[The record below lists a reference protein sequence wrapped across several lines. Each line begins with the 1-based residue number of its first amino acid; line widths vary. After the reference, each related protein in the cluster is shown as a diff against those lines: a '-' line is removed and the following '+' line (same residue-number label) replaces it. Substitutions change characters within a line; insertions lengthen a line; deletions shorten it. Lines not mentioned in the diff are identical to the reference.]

1 MIYYFII
8 LNYYLKTYFLKV
20 KFKFKFKFN
29 KMTEK
34 KLGTLSNDE
43 FKEYCSKPDELIL
56 KDEDTPQ
63 DISDW
68 EDLYNELFVNHPN
81 LFPLE
86 KKTYIV
92 RLQLKK
98 IIENDKL
105 NETNNYT
112 IFYTKHEKLIKKIIA
127 NSENSLQK

>member
-1 MIYYFII
+1 
-8 LNYYLKTYFLKV
+8 
-20 KFKFKFKFN
+20 
-29 KMTEK
+29 MTEK

-43 FKEYCSKPDELIL
+43 FKEFCSKPYELIV
-56 KDEDTPQ
+56 KDKDMPI
-63 DISDW
+63 DIRDW
-68 EDLYNELFVNHPN
+68 ENLYNEVFVNNPN
-81 LFPLE
+81 LFTLE

-92 RLQLKK
+92 RFQLKK